1 MANWLDGLPAGARV
15 LVVRLRSLGDAVLT
29 TPALALLRAYR
40 PDLEIGVVIEPRFAG
55 VYEDN
60 PDVSRIV
67 MPSVGE
73 VVGFRARLTLN
84 LHGGTRSALLTA
96 ASLAR
101 WRAGFGHF
109 RAQWLYNIRIPRA
122 QEILGEERVIHTAE
136 HVASAMFYLGVPRT
150 EIPRARLVAPPGQR
164 RAGNYAVIHPTASA
178 AHKAWPAERFAQL
191 GAVLRG
197 SGLEPVFIG
206 AAGDDLSTFE
216 GFSVIRGASLAEIKT
231 LLAGARLFV
240 GNDSGPAHMAA
251 AFALPVVVLYGASDA
266 RIWAPWR
273 TRSETIVSPEG
284 LDKVSLDQ
292 VIHAVEQFA

>member
-1 MANWLDGLPAGARV
+1 
-15 LVVRLRSLGDAVLT
+15 
-29 TPALALLRAYR
+29 
-40 PDLEIGVVIEPRFAG
+40 
-55 VYEDN
+55 
-60 PDVSRIV
+60 
-67 MPSVGE
+67 
-73 VVGFRARLTLN
+73 
-84 LHGGTRSALLTA
+84 
-96 ASLAR
+96 
-101 WRAGFGHF
+101 
-109 RAQWLYNIRIPRA
+109 
-122 QEILGEERVIHTAE
+122 
-136 HVASAMFYLGVPRT
+136 
-150 EIPRARLVAPPGQR
+150 VAPPGQR